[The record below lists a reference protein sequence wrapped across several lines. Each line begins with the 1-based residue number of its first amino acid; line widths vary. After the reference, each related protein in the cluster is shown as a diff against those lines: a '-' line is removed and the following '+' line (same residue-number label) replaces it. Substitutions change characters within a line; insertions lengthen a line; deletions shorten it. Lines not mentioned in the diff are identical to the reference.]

1 MEQTTYHCPIEV
13 AMEVLGARWTT
24 VVLGHLKE
32 APRRYSE
39 LGRLIPDISDK
50 MLTQRLQD
58 LEDQAIVSR
67 RELPGARRHVEYS
80 LTPAG
85 RTLEP
90 ALQTLYDWGES
101 WAELHGLRI
110 EPLDA

>member
-1 MEQTTYHCPIEV
+1 MEDEPFHCPIEV

-39 LGRLIPDISDK
+39 LGRIIPGISDK

-58 LEDQAIVSR
+58 LEDHGILIR
-67 RELPGARRHVEYS
+67 RELPGTPRHVEYS
-80 LTPAG
+80 LSEAG

-90 ALQTLYDWGES
+90 ALQALYDWGES
-101 WAELHGLRI
+101 WAARRGLRI
-110 EPLDA
+110 ESLDS